1 MEMYSNLLVEYLRG
15 HDWVALARLFIG
27 AEIALQVST
36 ILAVLLSRR
45 STGPVLLSW
54 LLLVITVPLIGALL
68 YWTFGTPWLSARRQK
83 RCKQV
88 ARRLAEVRRAEHNA
102 QKRAAEHEAVEPLH
116 RILPAYR
123 SFAALASSISGAG
136 PLGGNTV
143 KAIRR
148 SRELFECV
156 AEDIDHAQH
165 SVHLLFYIAI
175 DDVTSEKVFL
185 ALERA
190 ARRGVKCR
198 AIFDAIGSR
207 AFLRSTCC
215 QSLRDAKVE
224 VVAALPVGIM
234 RAFFNRIDL
243 RNHRKLVVIDSAIA
257 FSGSHNLADGA
268 FKIKRRFAPWVDA
281 AVRVEGPIAQDLQR
295 IFVEDWF
302 LETGDDLSRGVT
314 PLVVSR
320 DAGALV
326 QALATGPTTY
336 AGAMPQVVVS
346 MVHLAQHELIVTT
359 PYFVPDEP
367 THAALATAARRGVR
381 TVLVV
386 PKRNDSWL
394 VEHASRHFFSRLLD
408 AGVEIW
414 EFKAGLLH
422 AKTIVVDGQ
431 LSLMTSANLDRRSFD
446 LNLELALVLYDAAA
460 SAEVRRLQ
468 DGYMHDAV
476 RIDRDRWARRG
487 AHRRM
492 VENLCG
498 ILAPIL

>member
-1 MEMYSNLLVEYLRG
+1 MELTSNLFIDYLRG
-15 HDWVALARLFIG
+15 HDWAGLARLLIG
-27 AEIALQVST
+27 AEIALQVGT

-45 STGPVLLSW
+45 ATGPVLLSW
-54 LLLVITVPLIGALL
+54 LLLVIILPLLGALL
-68 YWTFGTPWLSARRQK
+68 YWTFGTPWLSNRRRK
-83 RCKQV
+83 RCSQV
-88 ARRLAEVRRAEHNA
+88 ARRLAEVRRVERGLGTKGHD
-102 QKRAAEHEAVEPLH
+102 AASEILH
-116 RILPAYR
+116 HIPTAYR
-123 SFAALASSISGAG
+123 SLAALASSISGAG
-136 PLGGNTV
+136 PLGGNRV

-148 SRELFECV
+148 SRELFESI
-156 AEDIDHAQH
+156 AADIDAAQQ
-165 SVHLLFYIAI
+165 SVHLTFYIAI
-175 DDVTSEKVFL
+175 DDVTSEKVL
-185 ALERA
+185 RALQRA
-190 ARRGVKCR
+190 AARGVPCR

-207 AFLRSTCC
+207 SFLKSPSC
-215 QSLRDAKVE
+215 QALRDARVE
-224 VVAALPVGIM
+224 VVAALPVGLM
-234 RAFFNRIDL
+234 RSLFNRVDL

-257 FSGSHNLADGA
+257 YSGSHNLADGA

-281 AVRVEGPIAQDLQR
+281 AVRVEGPIAVDLER
-295 IFVEDWF
+295 IFFEDWF
-302 LETGDDLSRGVT
+302 LETGRDLSRSSS
-314 PLVVSR
+314 PLDSGHR
-320 DAGALV
+320 EGALV

-336 AGAMPQVVVS
+336 AGAMPQLVVS
-346 MVHLAQHELIVTT
+346 MVHLAQREAIITT

-422 AKTIVVDGQ
+422 AKTIVIDGQ

-446 LNLELALVLYDAAA
+446 LNLELAVVLYDSNA
-460 SAEVRRLQ
+460 SAEIRRLQ

-476 RIDRDRWARRG
+476 RIDRDRWAKRG
-487 AHRRM
+487 AHRRI